1 MDPMM
6 RKEVRQK
13 GSTELP
19 TNNKRNHKIRYEQ
32 HKMKSGFGKQ
42 NRAGTA
48 NCSAAQRVATS
59 MERDDCAGTC
69 MTYSTARRVMSASAP
84 KEDEHYACENT
95 FTSINERKR
104 LRDDKDTMDIDDG
117 ISKIRMKP
125 DILTFYRTPG
135 AFKFCRRVSSGP
147 PIDYFHTGNRGSPLP
162 ENVLLEILSFL
173 NKRDL
178 CNAMATCR
186 LLYVAGSRCR
196 TWEHMDLFNRTVFN
210 HSLICF
216 LNRRLKVMRMADTN
230 VEEWPHPSSAP
241 PVSLEYPLLLTHL
254 DLSRAVFA
262 DRSLLVKIM
271 NGCSQLKALSME
283 GQNMGP
289 DAPTI
294 CYAIGQNSTLTRL
307 DLSMT
312 VGINADSARLQHLN
326 LSWSSLDHETVLAFC
341 SNLPYTVTRLNMAG
355 TLNKLALD
363 DVAVQKLIT
372 SCPNLKELDLSDNI
386 CVTERGLQ
394 AINTL
399 VQLESLSLNRCYGIP
414 PMNFLLCGHL
424 CVLNVFGCITDTGLI
439 ALRNGLP
446 ETNVR
451 NTGLIALRNGLPETN
466 VRSNVNGD
474 VFNYIA
480 KPTIPPAV
488 TSIWGQR
495 TKDFY

>member
-1 MDPMM
+1 
-6 RKEVRQK
+6 
-13 GSTELP
+13 
-19 TNNKRNHKIRYEQ
+19 
-32 HKMKSGFGKQ
+32 
-42 NRAGTA
+42 
-48 NCSAAQRVATS
+48 
-59 MERDDCAGTC
+59 
-69 MTYSTARRVMSASAP
+69 
-84 KEDEHYACENT
+84 
-95 FTSINERKR
+95 
-104 LRDDKDTMDIDDG
+104 
-117 ISKIRMKP
+117 MKP

-135 AFKFCRRVSSGP
+135 AFKFCRRISSGP
-147 PIDYFHTGNRGSPLP
+147 PIDHFHTSNRGSPLP

-186 LLYVAGSRCR
+186 LLYRAGSHCR

-230 VEEWPHPSSAP
+230 VEQWPHPSTSP
-241 PVSLEYPLLLTHL
+241 PVSLEYPLMLTHF

-262 DRSLLVKIM
+262 DRNLLVKIM
-271 NGCSQLKALSME
+271 NGCSQLQALSME
-283 GQNMGP
+283 GQNMGQ
-289 DAPTI
+289 DAPAI
-294 CYAIGQNSTLTRL
+294 CFAISQNSALSRL

-312 VGINADSARLQHLN
+312 VGINAVSARLICQGCAVLQHLN

-341 SNLPYTVTRLNMAG
+341 SELPHTVTRLNMAG
-355 TLNKLALD
+355 SLNKSALD
-363 DVAVQKLIT
+363 DDAVEKLVR

-386 CVTERGLQ
+386 SVTERGLL

-399 VQLESLSLNRCYGIP
+399 LQLESLSLNRCYGIP

-424 CVLNVFGCITDTGLI
+424 NVLNVFGCITDSGLA

-446 ETNVR
+446 DTNV
-451 NTGLIALRNGLPETN
+451 N
-466 VRSNVNGD
+466 SS

-480 KPTIPPAV
+480 KPTVPPAV